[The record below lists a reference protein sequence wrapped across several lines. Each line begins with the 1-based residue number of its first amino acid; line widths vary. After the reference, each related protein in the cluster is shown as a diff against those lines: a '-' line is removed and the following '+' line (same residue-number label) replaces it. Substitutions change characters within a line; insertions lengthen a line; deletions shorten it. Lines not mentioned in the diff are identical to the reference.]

1 MISEVDACDNGE
13 YAVKYLCLGGDNGS
27 HAGHSYSYLVSPGTN
42 DSFYYGITTTIT
54 DQSGSETTYDSLI
67 SNESTTYDPVI
78 EITTPVRSPF
88 NLQASFSSSN
98 SATLLSWVNYND
110 IYFVLPET
118 GPDAYVTRIYE
129 TNEPVTRQNSATLI
143 GAEDPVVELA
153 AGISSYI
160 IDIFVQDLLSLR
172 SKVHMVEPNARPL
185 RAKPAILTTVLST
198 ANMHGTL
205 SY

>member
-1 MISEVDACDNGE
+1 MTGSSKAYDGRAIATLLILLMTFSMVPITNVSAEDTGNLFHLQAQDIQASFDSSTELTTITWRNIDSLDEPSALDNFYNSVYKIYRHTEVINQSNIQNATLISEVDACDYGE

-88 NLQASFSSSN
+88 NLQASFS
-98 SATLLSWVNYND
+98 
-110 IYFVLPET
+110 P
-118 GPDAYVTRIYE
+118 
-129 TNEPVTRQNSATLI
+129 
-143 GAEDPVVELA
+143 
-153 AGISSYI
+153 
-160 IDIFVQDLLSLR
+160 
-172 SKVHMVEPNARPL
+172 
-185 RAKPAILTTVLST
+185 
-198 ANMHGTL
+198 
-205 SY
+205 